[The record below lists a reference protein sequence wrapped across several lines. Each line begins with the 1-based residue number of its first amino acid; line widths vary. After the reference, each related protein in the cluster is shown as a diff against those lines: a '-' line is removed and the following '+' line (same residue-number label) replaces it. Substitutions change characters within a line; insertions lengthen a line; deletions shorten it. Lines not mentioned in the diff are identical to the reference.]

1 MSATE
6 HERVNE
12 LLAAWSLDACT
23 VDEELLVEAHLLG
36 CGECAE
42 AASHF
47 RQVAGRLG
55 SAVATPPPPGL
66 RAKVLAA
73 AFAQRPPVMPAA
85 VAPYAS
91 EVRKLDVLLAALAPA
106 AWRALTVVNGWTVQE
121 LVAHLAA
128 LDGLLAAQL
137 QVPVAFPASIPPAGP
152 GPSNGTGPLHPVSAA
167 AQAAAREQAP
177 EATRAAWRAQAD
189 GIVDRVRQDG
199 DRVAG
204 RTVEL
209 AGLAWPLEL
218 QLLGRAFETWIHAD
232 DIRQGAG
239 VAPDPP
245 APEHLNQLVGAVVR
259 LLPGALLDSGRD
271 HPGRSARLVLSG
283 DGGGEWL
290 VPLGRDSGR
299 AEPPAVTI
307 GLDLLDFCYLVGGRR
322 DPAQVPC
329 EVSGDRTSA
338 ADLLAAAATFDRD

>member
-1 MSATE
+1 MSASE
-6 HERVNE
+6 HERVTE

-23 VDEELLVEAHLLG
+23 VDEEALVEAHLLG
-36 CGECAE
+36 CAGCAK
-42 AASHF
+42 AANAY

-73 AFAQRPPVMPAA
+73 AFAQRPPVPPAA
-85 VAPYAS
+85 VAPYAA
-91 EVRKLDVLLAALAPA
+91 EVRKLGMLLDALAPA
-106 AWRALTVVNGWTVQE
+106 AWQATTAVNGWTVQE

-137 QVPVAFPASIPPAGP
+137 RVPVAFP
-152 GPSNGTGPLHPVSAA
+152 GPSNGASGLHSATAA
-167 AQAAAREQAP
+167 AQATAREQSPA
-177 EATRAAWRAQAD
+177 ATRAAWHAQAD
-189 GIVDRVRQDG
+189 RIVDRVCQDG
-199 DRVAG
+199 DRAAT

-209 AGLAWPLEL
+209 GGLAWPLEL

-232 DIRQGAG
+232 DIRQVAG
-239 VAPDPP
+239 VTPDPP
-245 APEHLNQLVGAVVR
+245 RPEHLNQLAGAVVR
-259 LLPGALLDSGRD
+259 LLPGALLESGRD

-283 DGGGEWL
+283 DGGGEWV

-299 AEPPAVTI
+299 ADPPAVTI
-307 GLDLLDFCYLVGGRR
+307 ALDLLDFCYLVGGRR

-329 EVSGDRTSA
+329 EVSGDRMFA